1 LVTFSVLFPFMM
13 LLPLRYTL
21 FPYTTLFRSQG
32 LQVDRVVVVGDHI
45 GSGIELADPLVGT
58 QPKPTVPIGQN
69 AVYDL
74 IGQAILHGKPLRL
87 PTIDII
93 FYQAGPIGA
102 HPKEPLGVVQGLYL
116 VGNRT
121 DGNDFPGGPVKAE
134 QSFVRG
140 AQPPDIL
147 LPLDHSAYVVGGQI

>member
-74 IGQAILHGKPLRL
+74 IGQAILHGKPLDRKSTRL
-87 PTIDII
+87 NSS
-93 FYQAGPIGA
+93 
-102 HPKEPLGVVQGLYL
+102 H
-116 VGNRT
+116 
-121 DGNDFPGGPVKAE
+121 VKISYAV
-134 QSFVRG
+134 FC
-140 AQPPDIL
+140 L
-147 LPLDHSAYVVGGQI
+147 KKKK